1 MSGIKLKLISNIDEH
16 LFVEK
21 WMRRCISYIAKR
33 YSKANNKYMTYH
45 GSWEESKFIFYLD
58 ANISYGWAMSQYL
71 SNGEFKWL
79 NQKND
84 KFGVNSISGNSS
96 DGNILEVD
104 LE

>member
-1 MSGIKLKLISNIDEH
+1 
-16 LFVEK
+16 
-21 WMRRCISYIAKR
+21 
-33 YSKANNKYMTYH
+33 
-45 GSWEESKFIFYLD
+45 
-58 ANISYGWAMSQYL
+58 MSQYL